1 MREHYVYTHLNP
13 KTKEVFY
20 VGIGKGNRA
29 WNQWARRS
37 KFWDNYVNKHGFEVE
52 LIAENLTRNQAGK
65 IETKLIAELGRR
77 QIDEGGTLVNR
88 STGGDGGSVGY
99 THTEEFKQKLS
110 EDRKG
115 KCTRKERKLSK
126 EAKSKISQKLKS
138 RPVTWSKSVLQFD
151 KQGNFIKEW
160 DNMKDAE
167 RETGAKNIFEVAS
180 GYKNQMY
187 KSSGGYVWKYKN

>member
-1 MREHYVYTHLNP
+1 MREHYVYTHSNP
-13 KTKEVFY
+13 KSKEIFY
-20 VGIGKGNRA
+20 IGIGKGNRA
-29 WNQWARRS
+29 WNKWAGRN

-52 LIAENLTRNQAGK
+52 LVAENLTRNQAGK
-65 IETKLIAELGRR
+65 LEMDLIAHLGRR
-77 QIDEGGTLVNR
+77 QIDEGGVLVNR

-99 THTEEFKQKLS
+99 THTEEYKQKMS
-110 EDRKG
+110 ESRKG

-126 EAKSKISQKLKS
+126 EAKSKISQKLKA

-151 KQGNFIKEW
+151 KQGNFVKEW
-160 DNMKDAE
+160 DNMQVAK

-187 KSSGGYVWKYKN
+187 KSSGGYVWKYKE

>member
-1 MREHYVYTHLNP
+1 MREYYVYTHLNP

-29 WNQWARRS
+29 YNKWAGRN

-52 LIAENLTRNQAGK
+52 IIAENLTRNQAGK
-65 IETKLIAELGRR
+65 IEIQLIAELGRR

-88 STGGDGGSVGY
+88 STGGDGGNGGY
-99 THTEEFKQKLS
+99 THTEEWKQKHRERHLGKSKGPLS
-110 EDRKG
+110 DEAKI
-115 KCTRKERKLSK
+115 KLSK
-126 EAKSKISQKLKS
+126 ALTGRE
-138 RPVTWSKSVLQFD
+138 VTWNKPVLQFD
-151 KQGNFIKEW
+151 KQGNFIREW
-160 DNMKDAE
+160 PSAKMAK

-187 KSSGGYVWKYKN
+187 KSSGGYVWKYKE